1 MGRNVKGT
9 WVKVKYLVGKDKNMS
24 LAEILE
30 KIRKARYGREIREA
44 IAQGIEMANDISN
57 EALSQTKA
65 DAETLTNELFNCEQ
79 FKTQFNLDMVVGSA
93 IATNVGFREAL
104 ADNIST
110 DTLFADALLGNQD
123 LWNELGEGTYMVSA
137 FARNNTFGR
146 DFASNSAFVSG
157 FANNSTF
164 GSAFAN
170 NSTFVSVFAGNSE
183 FANIFANNSVFA
195 SIFAKNNTFG
205 NVFASNTAF
214 IDGLFYALQAIKSA
228 MLVPVPS
235 AGDAGK
241 VLVATGSSGAS
252 WIES

>member
-1 MGRNVKGT
+1 
-9 WVKVKYLVGKDKNMS
+9 MS

-57 EALSQTKA
+57 EALSQTKV

-110 DTLFADALLGNQD
+110 DTLFADGLLGNQY

-146 DFASNSAFVSG
+146 DFASNSAF
-157 FANNSTF
+157 
-164 GSAFAN
+164 
-170 NSTFVSVFAGNSE
+170 
-183 FANIFANNSVFA
+183 ANIFAKNSVFA
-195 SIFAKNNTFG
+195 SIFAQNNTFG

-214 IDGLFYALQAIKSA
+214 IDGLLYAIQVIKSA

>member
-1 MGRNVKGT
+1 MHISTIGHEESPPEAIPVGRNVKGT

-110 DTLFADALLGNQD
+110 DTLFADGLLGNQY

-146 DFASNSAFVSG
+146 DFASNSAFAS
-157 FANNSTF
+157 
-164 GSAFAN
+164 
-170 NSTFVSVFAGNSE
+170 
-183 FANIFANNSVFA
+183 IFANNSMFA

-214 IDGLFYALQAIKSA
+214 IDGLFYALQVMKSA

-241 VLVATGSSGAS
+241 VLVATSSSGAS
-252 WIES
+252 WTES